1 MEYNSARKNL
11 ALPEYG
17 RSIHEMVEHIKEL
30 DDKEKRNKAARSL
43 IEIMGDRNPHLRD
56 FDDFTHKLWDHL
68 FIMADYELDV
78 HSPYPIPEKKDHIK
92 PERLKY
98 AEEQPIRYKYYGRTV
113 KNFIKKATDMEEGK
127 EKEALI
133 EVIANLM
140 KKFYLTY
147 NKESVDDEVINNH
160 LKELSDGSLKI
171 KDEYNIDSTNEILSH
186 KNKKRKRGN
195 KSNHRRRKNYKK

>member
-1 MEYNSARKNL
+1 
-11 ALPEYG
+11 
-17 RSIHEMVEHIKEL
+17 
-30 DDKEKRNKAARSL
+30 
-43 IEIMGDRNPHLRD
+43 
-56 FDDFTHKLWDHL
+56 
-68 FIMADYELDV
+68 
-78 HSPYPIPEKKDHIK
+78 
-92 PERLKY
+92 
-98 AEEQPIRYKYYGRTV
+98 
-113 KNFIKKATDMEEGK
+113 MEEGK